1 MSRFQKRQIE
11 PGDDAGAVAR
21 AVLLRRLSA
30 SGRSRSELRAD
41 LLERGVPEAVADAN
55 LDRFMELGFID
66 DVAFAEGWVR
76 SRHRSRGLSRSVI
89 RRELRTKGVDEC
101 IIDEALEAV
110 DDDDERSRATE
121 LARVRVRSMD
131 RLDDAAK
138 TRRLVGV
145 LARRGYSGAVALSIA
160 REVVHERSAE

>member
-1 MSRFQKRQIE
+1 MSRFRKRQIE
-11 PGDDAGAVAR
+11 PGDDADAVAR

-30 SGRSRSELRAD
+30 SGRSRAELRDD
-41 LLERGVPEAVADAN
+41 LLERGIPEAVADAN
-55 LDRFMELGFID
+55 LDRFIELGFID

-76 SRHRSRGLSRSVI
+76 SRHRSRGLARSVI
-89 RRELRTKGVDEC
+89 RRELQSKGVEEDV
-101 IIDEALEAV
+101 IDEALEAV
-110 DDDDERSRATE
+110 DDDGERARAKE
-121 LARVRVRSMD
+121 LALVRLRSMD

-160 REVVHERSAE
+160 REVVGERSSA